1 MLQALENRHEA
12 SPISIDKHRGCRLG
26 CRWTLMTDDKRLT
39 PRAQAATP
47 GPDEAP
53 ITVAIEPQ
61 PREVVAQILSSLAIA
76 EDVRT
81 L

>member
-1 MLQALENRHEA
+1 MRPPRFP
-12 SPISIDKHRGCRLG
+12 STSIPAVVSDVDG
-26 CRWTLMTDDKRLT
+26 TLMTDDKRLT
-39 PRAQAATP
+39 PRAQAVAP
-47 GPDEAP
+47 GPGEAP

>member
-1 MLQALENRHEA
+1 
-12 SPISIDKHRGCRLG
+12 
-26 CRWTLMTDDKRLT
+26 MTDDKRLT
-39 PRAQAATP
+39 PRAQAAAP

-61 PREVVAQILSSLAIA
+61 PREVVAEILSSLTIA
-76 EDVRT
+76 EAVRT